1 MVIEAMGPLGEVAD
15 ATKFAG
21 DPTVA
26 PFAGELVETPAKL
39 SVGTA
44 RHSSK
49 SDLIFSNGQ
58 PFKVES
64 LPANPTSSCLLLSD
78 LTEASTLVK

>member
-1 MVIEAMGPLGEVAD
+1 MGPLGEVAD
-15 ATKFAG
+15 ATNVVG

-39 SVGTA
+39 NVGTA

-49 SDLIFSNGQ
+49 SDLIFSNGLS
-58 PFKVES
+58 FKW
-64 LPANPTSSCLLLSD
+64 NH
-78 LTEASTLVK
+78 